1 MRPYRSSRS
10 IEERIVL
17 GAKVPASV
25 ELEAAPAEWGPF
37 VTKYRYIYSGD
48 RWWIQALELL
58 FTKSTKWLV

>member
-25 ELEAAPAEWGPF
+25 ELEAAPADWGPF

-48 RWWIQALELL
+48 RVM
-58 FTKSTKWLV
+58 LVDPGTRTVVHEID